1 MRRSADDKLDIL
13 NRIHGYGSVVSGCEA
28 EEISKATYYRWREKY
43 EKEGLIG
50 LKEKSRR
57 PIKTNAI
64 ESNIR
69 ALVVKLAKSEGYRS
83 ASAISIKMSEL
94 GKPISKNTVI
104 KILREDYQ
112 FPIYRLIHGTW
123 YFCERVKR
131 PRIEK

>member
-1 MRRSADDKLDIL
+1 VQEGCKLED
-13 NRIHGYGSVVSGCEA
+13 
-28 EEISKATYYRWREKY
+28 ISKATYYRWRKKFEKD
-43 EKEGLIG
+43 EDAGLE
-50 LKEKSRR
+50 EKSRR

-64 ESNIR
+64 ESNNR
-69 ALVVKLAKSEGYRS
+69 ALVVKLAKSAAYRS
-83 ASAISIKMSEL
+83 ASAISNKTSEL